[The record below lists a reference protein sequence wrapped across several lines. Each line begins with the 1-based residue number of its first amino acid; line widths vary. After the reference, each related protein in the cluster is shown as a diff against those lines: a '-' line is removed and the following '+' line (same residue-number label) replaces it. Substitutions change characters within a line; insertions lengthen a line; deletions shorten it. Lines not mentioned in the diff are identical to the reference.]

1 MIGMNKYLKSIA
13 FIARSESRALMMA
26 IARDLK
32 ERHDSVIHLYCTG
45 PQEVVHYRR
54 LNDDG
59 LFDTINDIET
69 PVVGAVHADIDEAAV
84 FARARTIEAFTDL
97 TINRMAVADRH
108 FGRGYSLGGFYHP
121 RSRNSETVDYA
132 HMVHAYNEL
141 LDFWRG
147 EMASKGI
154 ALCLNG
160 TREAAYVAHALG
172 VPYRSLAGSR
182 YRNYH
187 YWAWNE
193 LYENPLIEPAWHQV
207 TDVSDIDFKAPYYTH
222 QVSRSIFRKK
232 FSLVA
237 LAHSVGLI
245 TARYAYW
252 NLRGYKKA
260 KQYYWSSTIRFVWR
274 IWRDYRHLRRLPLK
288 RLTDL
293 AGKQFV
299 YFPLHVEPETALHGI
314 SPEYFYQHALIAAV
328 SRDLP
333 AGVLLAVKEAYGAI
347 GRRPDTFYRQIAD
360 LKNVVLLDVWE
371 VGFDVAQAADAVVT
385 ICGTAAIEAAAAGKP
400 VVAFGRHNI
409 YNFLPSVT
417 VVVDEA
423 ELPAML
429 AKALDNT
436 HNYDATRHEALR
448 FLKAVKDIS
457 FDLGSYD
464 YVHLDRFENEA
475 VRAAAEGLERSLD
488 AIDEAAVP
496 AARAV

>member
-1 MIGMNKYLKSIA
+1 MTGMSKHLKSIA

-26 IARDLK
+26 LARDLK
-32 ERHDSVIHLYCTG
+32 QRHGSVLHLYCTG
-45 PQEVVHYRR
+45 PQEVIHYRR
-54 LNDDG
+54 LNNDG

-69 PVVGAVHADIDEAAV
+69 PVVAAVHAAIDEAAV
-84 FARARTIEAFTDL
+84 FARARAIEAFTGL
-97 TINRMAVADRH
+97 TINRMVVADRH

-121 RSRNSETVDYA
+121 RSRNSEAVDYA
-132 HMVHAYNEL
+132 HMVHACNEL

-154 ALCLNG
+154 TLCLNG

-182 YRNYH
+182 YGNYH

-193 LYENPLIEPAWHQV
+193 LYENPLIEPAWHRV
-207 TDVSDIDFKAPYYTH
+207 TDVSDIDFKAPYFTH
-222 QVSRSIFRKK
+222 QVSRGIFHKK
-232 FSLVA
+232 FSLFA
-237 LAHSVGLI
+237 LLHGVGLI

-274 IWRDYRHLRRLPLK
+274 VWLDYRRLRRLPLK

-333 AGVLLAVKEAYGAI
+333 AGVYLAVKEAYGAI
-347 GRRPDTFYRQIAD
+347 GRRPDTFYRQLAD

-371 VGFDVAQAADAVVT
+371 VGFDAAQAADAVVT

-400 VVAFGRHNI
+400 VIAFGRHNI
-409 YNFLPSVT
+409 YNFLLSVS
-417 VVVDEA
+417 VVEDEA
-423 ELPAML
+423 DLTGML
-429 AKALDNT
+429 ARALDGS
-436 HNYDATRHEALR
+436 HDHDATRRAALR
-448 FLKAVKDIS
+448 FLKAVKDVS
-457 FDLGSYD
+457 FDLGDYD
-464 YVHLDRFENEA
+464 YVHLDRFGSE
-475 VRAAAEGLERSLD
+475 VVAAATDGLERSLD
-488 AIDEAAVP
+488 AIDDAAVP